1 MKKYLYLPAI
11 IILIFFAF
19 AVNAQ
24 KEVSTNVTLS
34 VEGSAKIKN
43 ENVAKAREEAIQN
56 ALEKAI
62 LEAGS
67 NLSELSVKDENFQLI
82 KRIIVQEQ
90 DKYIAYYTIT
100 QESRQE
106 QDFNVKANV
115 VVASAV
121 LKNDLHKMGFLH
133 NNLKDKNKVVV
144 FLDVKGI
151 KSYAAYSKIKKI
163 LQSRVNLVK
172 NIYPG
177 TFTWQEAEFEIE
189 MAGDPQSLGV
199 ELEQNAGCVLEINS
213 QQPNR
218 VDMVCKL

>member
-1 MKKYLYLPAI
+1 MKKYLYLPLI
-11 IILIFFAF
+11 IILIFFAVT
-19 AVNAQ
+19 VNAQ
-24 KEVSTNVTLS
+24 KEVNGNVTLS
-34 VEGSAKIKN
+34 VEGSAKINN

-62 LEAGS
+62 LETGS
-67 NLSELSVKDENFQLI
+67 SLSELSVNDENFQLI
-82 KRIIVQEQ
+82 KRIIVQDP

-115 VVASAV
+115 IISSAA
-121 LKNDLHKMGFLH
+121 LKNDLRKMGFLH
-133 NNLKDKNKVVV
+133 NNLKNTNKVMV
-144 FLDVKGI
+144 FLAVKGI
-151 KSYAAYSKIKKI
+151 KSYAAYSKIKNI
-163 LQSRVNLVK
+163 LQSRVNVVK

-199 ELEQNAGCVLEINS
+199 ELEQNAGCVLEILN

-218 VDMVCKL
+218 VYMVCKL

>member
-1 MKKYLYLPAI
+1 MKKYLSLPVI

-19 AVNAQ
+19 TVHAQ
-24 KEVSTNVTLS
+24 KEASANVTLS

-62 LEAGS
+62 LEVGS

-82 KRIIVQEQ
+82 KRIIVQEP

-106 QDFNVKANV
+106 QEFNVKANV
-115 VVASAV
+115 VVASAA

-133 NNLKDKNKVVV
+133 NNLIDKNNVIV
-144 FLDVKGI
+144 FLAVKGI

-189 MAGDPQSLGV
+189 MAGDTQSLRV

>member
-1 MKKYLYLPAI
+1 MKKYLSLLLM

-19 AVNAQ
+19 TVHSQ
-24 KEVSTNVTLS
+24 KEENSNVFLS
-34 VEGSAKIKN
+34 VEGSANVKN
-43 ENVAKAREEAIQN
+43 ENVVKAREEAIQN

-62 LEAGS
+62 LEVGS
-67 NLSELSVKDENFQLI
+67 RLSELSVKDEDFQLI
-82 KRIIVQEQ
+82 KRIIVQEA

-100 QESRQE
+100 QEGRQE
-106 QDFNVKANV
+106 QEFNVKANV
-115 VVASAV
+115 VVASAA

-133 NNLKDKNKVVV
+133 NRLKDKNNVMV
-144 FLDVKGI
+144 FLAVKGI
-151 KSYAAYSKIKKI
+151 KSYVAYSKIINI

-189 MAGDPQSLGV
+189 MAGDTQALKS
-199 ELEQNAGCVLEINS
+199 ELEQNAGCILEILS
-213 QQPNR
+213 QRPNR